1 MTVLDLIQLQIDLDV
16 MDDVTGELY
25 IAFVGPQLLTR
36 EGEKEFADVLT
47 MEVTI
52 NNDETLAE
60 IHVDGPEGVWQQR
73 LSNAK
78 RFFYGAA
85 GYVSE
90 MLYDRWFKDDE
101 ED

>member
-1 MTVLDLIQLQIDLDV
+1 MTVLDLIQLEVDLDV
-16 MDDVTGELY
+16 MDDVTGDLY

-52 NNDETLAE
+52 NDDETLAE
-60 IHVDGPEGVWQQR
+60 IHVDGPDGVWQQR
-73 LSNAK
+73 LANAK

-90 MLYDRWFKDDE
+90 TLYNRWFKDNE